1 MINTL
6 DQSQKHLLLEQVNR
20 ANTSFIAN
28 INTVSTF
35 LKNQTNLDNLSKVGT
50 ISTKVDELS
59 TTVTGLN
66 TTVTNHTGLISS
78 LDSKV
83 VSLTS
88 RVGVNEG
95 DIISLKSKD
104 SALEGR
110 IEALEAKSETIP
122 TLDNYYTK
130 SEVEGLVAKKAD
142 ATLVYTKDETEAKLL
157 KKLDASTDVARAG
170 CFLKVGTDGNT
181 TYVKDF
187 TLNWGSIEGK
197 IEDQT
202 DLQDLVDT
210 KVDASLL
217 DTLLDNSTLDFQYD
231 GESLGTIKYTASTA
245 TETTVTIPIC
255 DYKKLTNKPKINN
268 VVLEDNVT
276 SEDLKLNSGIVLV
289 GGTEIAFTASQLPAS
304 AHWVGAAFNQ
314 KGTTLIII
322 GYDDAKT
329 PLMYKSTDYGKTW
342 TGLSGVDEVAYSIVY
357 GNNTFVVTCNSN
369 NVYTSLDDG
378 ETWECYDIGV
388 NKLWSNLAYGNGYF
402 VAVASIV
409 TDGSYGVARSI
420 NGKEWIL
427 SKALTKLQVADL
439 VYYGGKFVVVG
450 TSIDDNYLAY
460 STDYGVN
467 WNRVDLPENK
477 DYTCIGYL
485 NGSYVITNGSST
497 DNTVY
502 VCNTDFSTIDTRV
515 IFTDAH
521 DGVHSILSTD
531 NDVKI
536 FIGKTNYVV
545 SSNDLVVWDKG
556 VLPTTTEW
564 YVTAYNS
571 THSIVV
577 SGYATTETTCL
588 LGTSDR
594 RLSFNGKDVTDE
606 IKTILGVA

>member
-28 INTVSTF
+28 INTVAKFVKNST
-35 LKNQTNLDNLSKVGT
+35 NIENLSKVGT
-50 ISTKVDELS
+50 ISTKVDELN

-66 TTVTNHTGLISS
+66 TTVTNHTGLIST
-78 LDSKV
+78 LDTKV
-83 VSLTS
+83 VNLTT
-88 RVGVNEG
+88 RVGTNEG
-95 DIISLKSKD
+95 DIISLKAKD
-104 SALEGR
+104 TALEGR
-110 IEALEAKSETIP
+110 IETLEQKVTTIP

-130 SEVEGLVAKKAD
+130 DEVNSLTSKKAD
-142 ATLVYTKDETEAKLL
+142 SSLVYTKDETEAKLL
-157 KKLDASTDVARAG
+157 KKLDASTNAERAG
-170 CFLKVGTDGNT
+170 AFLVVGTDGNI
-181 TYVKDF
+181 TYNKKFSLD
-187 TLNWGSIEGK
+187 WGNIGGK

-202 DLQDLVDT
+202 DLSELLTT

-217 DTLLDNSTLDFQYD
+217 DNSTVDFQYD
-231 GESLGTIKYTASTA
+231 GESIGTLKYTASTP

-255 DYKKLTNKPKINN
+255 DYKKLTNKPMINN
-268 VVLEDNVT
+268 VVLEDNIT

-289 GGTEIAFTASQLPAS
+289 GGTEIAFTASELPAS
-304 AHWVGAAFNQ
+304 AHWVGAAFNS

-329 PLMYKSTDYGKTW
+329 PLMYKSSDYGKTW
-342 TGLSGVDEVAYSIVY
+342 VGLSGVEEVAYAITY

-439 VYYGGKFVVVG
+439 VYHGGKFVVVG

-467 WNRVDLPENK
+467 WNRVELPENK

-485 NGSYVITNGSST
+485 NGHYVIANGSST

-502 VCNTDFSTIDTRV
+502 VFKNNFTDLDTRV
-515 IFTDAH
+515 VFTDAH
-521 DGVHSILSTD
+521 DGVHSCLSTD
-531 NDVKI
+531 NDIKL
-536 FIGKTNYVV
+536 FIGKTTYMVA
-545 SSNDLVVWDKG
+545 SNDLTTWDKS
-556 VLPTTTEW
+556 VLPSASEW
-564 YVTAYNS
+564 YATAYNS
-571 THSIVV
+571 THSIVL
-577 SGYATTETTCL
+577 SGYATTETACL

>member
-1 MINTL
+1 MINSL
-6 DQSQKHLLLEQVNR
+6 ERSQKHILLEQVNK

-35 LKNQTNLDNLSKVGT
+35 LKDQTNLDNLSKVGT

-122 TLDNYYTK
+122 TLDNYYTR
-130 SEVEGLVAKKAD
+130 SEVDELVEKKAD

-157 KKLDASTDVARAG
+157 KKLDASTDVAKAG
-170 CFLKVGTDGNT
+170 CFLKVGSDGNT
-181 TYVKDF
+181 VYVKDF

-217 DTLLDNSTLDFQYD
+217 DNSTLDLQFY

-245 TETTVTIPIC
+245 TETTVNIPEI

-289 GGTEIAFTASQLPAS
+289 GGTEIAFTASELPAS
-304 AHWVGAAFNQ
+304 AHWVGAA
-314 KGTTLIII
+314 
-322 GYDDAKT
+322 
-329 PLMYKSTDYGKTW
+329 
-342 TGLSGVDEVAYSIVY
+342 
-357 GNNTFVVTCNSN
+357 
-369 NVYTSLDDG
+369 
-378 ETWECYDIGV
+378 
-388 NKLWSNLAYGNGYF
+388 
-402 VAVASIV
+402 
-409 TDGSYGVARSI
+409 
-420 NGKEWIL
+420 
-427 SKALTKLQVADL
+427 
-439 VYYGGKFVVVG
+439 
-450 TSIDDNYLAY
+450 
-460 STDYGVN
+460 
-467 WNRVDLPENK
+467 
-477 DYTCIGYL
+477 
-485 NGSYVITNGSST
+485 
-497 DNTVY
+497 
-502 VCNTDFSTIDTRV
+502 
-515 IFTDAH
+515 
-521 DGVHSILSTD
+521 
-531 NDVKI
+531 
-536 FIGKTNYVV
+536 
-545 SSNDLVVWDKG
+545 
-556 VLPTTTEW
+556 
-564 YVTAYNS
+564 
-571 THSIVV
+571 
-577 SGYATTETTCL
+577 
-588 LGTSDR
+588 
-594 RLSFNGKDVTDE
+594 
-606 IKTILGVA
+606 